1 MNSLICVLGS
11 PHSLPPPLSSPPPGG
26 GYGEGRT
33 GPASL
38 LTSASEFSLCS
49 RQQVDVRVSEYML
62 CRAEDVDVKKHSRAR
77 KPNPS
82 LVLAPLFIC
91 WLTLNR
97 CFHLVG
103 SLSTSRLKKVQSPIL
118 PAEGTTKTFYT
129 KIKVGRW
136 DTPLLT
142 KDCNPTV
149 TLVPLGGRGEGSG
162 GHRSL

>member
-1 MNSLICVLGS
+1 
-11 PHSLPPPLSSPPPGG
+11 
-26 GYGEGRT
+26 
-33 GPASL
+33 
-38 LTSASEFSLCS
+38 
-49 RQQVDVRVSEYML
+49 ML
-62 CRAEDVDVKKHSRAR
+62 CRAEDVDVKKHSWAR

-103 SLSTSRLKKVQSPIL
+103 SLSRARKQTKARLKKVQCPIL
-118 PAEGTTKTFYT
+118 PAEGTTKTFYKK
-129 KIKVGRW
+129 KIKVERW

-149 TLVPLGGRGEGSG
+149 TLVPLGGQGEGSR
-162 GHRSL
+162 GHRSF